1 MLYLYN
7 RSIGLHC
14 YLLAATS
21 LNPGGIV
28 LKLGNSFLRP
38 KSVFFSWLLSYISIL
53 AITIIISMF
62 AYGKS
67 INIIQDESSRAYMAS
82 LKQLQQAV
90 DTRLSTIHK
99 LSVEVSLNPR
109 INSLVNLRDSMDSY
123 DRLEM
128 LKVISDL
135 KNYKVANGFI
145 NKIYIYFK
153 QHDFIISSDARY
165 DTEDFYKLYYKDYA
179 IEYPDWQK
187 LVSGNHSFQYL
198 PVPLKYNDKNTKNT
212 ITFLQSLPMT
222 QRNANNATL
231 VIEMNGQAIQSS
243 IEQLN
248 VISQGTIFILDEN
261 DNILLTTKE
270 ITLPGSLNF
279 NNLNKAQDIFE
290 SKFKNEKMMISYI
303 KSDITNWKYISIIP
317 QSVFQQRIKYAYQ
330 IFFTSVML
338 CLVIGGGIAYFLTK
352 RNYNPLDKLI
362 SLFNIKTN
370 MMEVEE
376 SVYNEYD
383 FIEKSII
390 NIIREKEKVYNT
402 LDQQMDVLK
411 NNFLSRL
418 IKGQLDSNISF
429 QDTCQTYNIYLDGNC
444 FGVIL
449 FYLEDFSNLY
459 FNTEAKAANSE
470 EIIKTVHFILKNIVE
485 DKLRE
490 KYKGYMAVVN
500 DMPVCIVNFKEDAGQ
515 VNNDLE
521 KIIAEAKEFIEK
533 RFAIYFTASISNA
546 HIGLEGIAT
555 GYEEAIQAIE
565 YKMLVGN
572 NRIILYENVKN
583 TTHDNGL
590 LNNYM
595 SEQEQFMNC
604 IRIGDYKS
612 AKNLLREVFKM
623 NFSDS
628 MPSMEVAKCRM
639 FGLINIMVNAI
650 SEISISCKNEFVKD
664 TNILEQLVR
673 CRTINELQIKMIDIL
688 DKAEEHFKEEKKS
701 EGTELIRDITE
712 FIENNYCNPD
722 LSVSMVAE
730 EFNMSIVTLSKFFKK
745 HSRTGM
751 LDYIHQIRI
760 EKSKI
765 FIRDGKLSVKEIA
778 EKVGYYN
785 SAAFIRVFKK
795 YEGITPG
802 KHKEGNVI

>member
-7 RSIGLHC
+7 SSIGLQC
-14 YLLAATS
+14 YIFVAISVNL
-21 LNPGGIV
+21 GGIV
-28 LKLGNSFLRP
+28 LKLRNRFLKP
-38 KSVFFSWLLSYISIL
+38 KSVFFSWLLSYIFIL
-53 AITIIISMF
+53 ATTIIISMF

-128 LKVISDL
+128 LKVIRDL

-179 IEYPDWQK
+179 IEYSNWQGLITGK
-187 LVSGNHSFQYL
+187 HSFQYL
-198 PVPLKYNDKNTKNT
+198 PVSLQYNNKETKNT

-222 QRNANNATL
+222 QRNADNATL
-231 VIEMNGQAIQSS
+231 VIEMNEQAVQNS

-248 VISQGTIFILDEN
+248 VISQGTIFILDEI

-270 ITLPGSLNF
+270 ITVPDSLNF
-279 NNLNKAQDIFE
+279 NNLNKTQDIFE
-290 SKFKNEKMMISYI
+290 SKFKNEKVMISYI
-303 KSDITNWKYISIIP
+303 KSDITDWKYISIIP
-317 QSVFQQRIKYAYQ
+317 QSLFQQRIKYAYHV
-330 IFFTSVML
+330 FFTSVML
-338 CLVIGGGIAYFLTK
+338 CLIIGGVIAYLLAK
-352 RNYNPLDKLI
+352 RNYNPVDKLI
-362 SLFNIKTN
+362 NIFNIRTS
-370 MMEVEE
+370 MMKGEDY
-376 SVYNEYD
+376 VYNEYD

-390 NIIREKEKVYNT
+390 NIIKDKEKIYNT
-402 LDQQMDVLK
+402 LDQQMDVLR

-429 QDTCQTYNIYLDGNC
+429 QDTCQTYNIQLEGNY

-449 FYLEDFSNLY
+449 FYIEDFSNLY
-459 FNTEAKAANSE
+459 FNAEANDVNSE
-470 EIIKTVHFILKNIVE
+470 ETIKTVHFILKNIVE
-485 DKLRE
+485 DKLGE
-490 KYKGYMAVVN
+490 KLKGYMAVVN
-500 DMPVCIVNFKEDAGQ
+500 DMPVCIVNLKEDVGQ
-515 VNNDLE
+515 VNHDLE
-521 KIIAEAKEFIEK
+521 KIVDESKEFIEK
-533 RFAIYFTASISNA
+533 RFGIYFTASISNV
-546 HIGLEGIAT
+546 HMGIEGIAK

-572 NRIILYENVKN
+572 NRIILYEDIKN
-583 TTHDNGL
+583 TRHDNSL

-595 SEQEQFMNC
+595 SEQEQFMKC

-612 AKNLLREVFKM
+612 AKNLLCEVFKM

-639 FGLINIMVNAI
+639 FGLINTLVNAI

-688 DKAEEHFKEEKKS
+688 DKAEKHFNEEKKS
-701 EGTELIRDITE
+701 EGTELIRDIIK

-745 HSRTGM
+745 HSGTGM

-760 EKSKI
+760 EKSKR

-802 KHKEGNVI
+802 KHKESNVI